1 LASSAWHF
9 DALSGHELFFGSGE
23 FVHAAVARSAGRLAE
38 RGVDAGG
45 ESLGLIRMAGGA
57 LDFDNFGGMGK
68 LFDVG
73 VAVLAAEDAVRAG
86 RMFGRI
92 DRNALA
98 GAGLHSRLA
107 MAGETLLVFTFIGA
121 LSAAGAA
128 TPEVK
133 ARVKSQGK

>member
-1 LASSAWHF
+1 
-9 DALSGHELFFGSGE
+9 
-23 FVHAAVARSAGRLAE
+23 
-38 RGVDAGG
+38 
-45 ESLGLIRMAGGA
+45 MAGGA

-121 LSAAGAA
+121 FICGG
-128 TPEVK
+128 
-133 ARVKSQGK
+133 RGRRQR